1 MFKPEIPQYP
11 RWFKWFIL
19 PVLYFISILPFSVLY
34 GISNVIAFLFIHVL
48 NYRKDVVFSNLK
60 RAFPEKSEDEINY
73 LAKKYYLHL
82 SDLFVET
89 IKCLSMSKKEVLKR
103 MRNVNQDLYE
113 SFFVKNQNCIVVM
126 SHCGNWEWVCLM
138 SQLTCKQQVYSTYK
152 PLSHQGFNAMMYAI
166 RTKFG
171 SVLVSMNETLRMVLN
186 NENERSNYV
195 IALLGDQNPANT
207 NNVYWASNFLNQE
220 TAFLNGPAKMA
231 KRFNIPMVY
240 LSSTKLKRGFY
251 EAHTELLVA
260 NPSLVSESEIS
271 EILVKRIE
279 QEIISQPEIWLW
291 SHRRWKYQ
299 KKRH

>member
-1 MFKPEIPQYP
+1 
-11 RWFKWFIL
+11 
-19 PVLYFISILPFSVLY
+19 
-34 GISNVIAFLFIHVL
+34 
-48 NYRKDVVFSNLK
+48 
-60 RAFPEKSEDEINY
+60 
-73 LAKKYYLHL
+73 
-82 SDLFVET
+82 
-89 IKCLSMSKKEVLKR
+89 
-103 MRNVNQDLYE
+103 
-113 SFFVKNQNCIVVM
+113 
-126 SHCGNWEWVCLM
+126 
-138 SQLTCKQQVYSTYK
+138 
-152 PLSHQGFNAMMYAI
+152 
-166 RTKFG
+166 
-171 SVLVSMNETLRMVLN
+171 MVLN

-240 LSSTKLKRGFY
+240 LSSTKLKRGVY